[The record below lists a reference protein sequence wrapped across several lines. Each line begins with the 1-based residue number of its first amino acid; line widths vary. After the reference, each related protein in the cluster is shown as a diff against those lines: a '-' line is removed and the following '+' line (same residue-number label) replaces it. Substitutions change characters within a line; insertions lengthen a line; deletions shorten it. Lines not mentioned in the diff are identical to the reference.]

1 MTVLFTDGDNLRGGG
16 EGLLDWTVENK
27 LFDRERFGKL

>member
-1 MTVLFTDGDNLRGGG
+1 MTVLFTDGDNIRG
-16 EGLLDWTVENK
+16 EGLDWTVENK